1 VTKRL
6 KVLIAEDEFILADD
20 LARFFASKGAD
31 IIGFAPTV
39 RLARQIIEKGEPFDV
54 AVLDVSLADAE
65 VYEVADLVRNRGAC
79 LVFYT
84 AADARHLPERFRHAP
99 VVQKPASGKQIYSAV
114 LRACSPTAE

>member
-1 VTKRL
+1 MTKRL
-6 KVLIAEDEFILADD
+6 KVLIAEDEFILFND

-54 AVLDVSLADAE
+54 AVLDVSLADAA
-65 VYEVADLVRNRGAC
+65 VYDVADLVRDKGAC

-84 AADARHLPERFRHAP
+84 AAHARHLPGRFSDAP
-99 VVQKPASGKQIYSAV
+99 LVQKPAGAEQIYSAV
-114 LRACSPTAE
+114 LRACTPTAE

>member
-1 VTKRL
+1 
-6 KVLIAEDEFILADD
+6 VLIAEDEFMLADD

-65 VYEVADLVRNRGAC
+65 VYKVADLVRDKGAC

-84 AADARHLPERFRHAP
+84 AMEEGRLPERFRDAP
-99 VVQKPASGKQIYSAV
+99 VVQKPAGGEQIYLAV
-114 LRACSPTAE
+114 LRACAPSAQ

>member
-6 KVLIAEDEFILADD
+6 KVLIAEDEFVLADD
-20 LARFFASKGAD
+20 LARYFASKGAD

-39 RLARQIIEKGEPFDV
+39 RLARQIIKKGQPFDV
-54 AVLDVSLADAE
+54 AVLDISLADAE

-84 AADARHLPERFRHAP
+84 ATDARQLPERFRDAP
-99 VVQKPASGKQIYSAV
+99 IVNKPASGEQIYSAV
-114 LRACSPTAE
+114 LRACAPTAE